1 MGTQSAS
8 ERGEEEAREGR
19 GAAPRG
25 REEEEPPAK
34 APEET
39 DRVKGVLVPA
49 ACGPMSASESRSE
62 APSSELLL

>member
-39 DRVKGVLVPA
+39 DRVKGVLVP
-49 ACGPMSASESRSE
+49 CCLRSDV
-62 APSSELLL
+62 SL